1 MADAVLAIDGISKR
15 YGSVIALDHMT
26 FSLYAGELFG
36 FVGPN
41 GAGKTTTM
49 RIVLGVLAS
58 DSGAVLWNG
67 APITFA
73 DRRRIGYMPE
83 ERGLYP
89 TMKVTDQLVYLAELH
104 GVSRSD
110 ARASAERWLRRLNL
124 EGRGGDQLQKLSHG
138 NQQRVELAAALMHSP
153 RALIL
158 DEPFAGLDPVAV
170 DVMSEVLREQAAAG
184 VSVLLSSHQLELVE
198 DLCDRVGI
206 VRGGRMVASGT
217 VDELRHSG
225 AVRYWIDAPSAPP
238 GWTNALAGTSVVR
251 TDGTRVLVELR
262 DGADD
267 QAVLHAA
274 LVTGP
279 LREFRR
285 DTPRLSELF
294 RDIVAEDETS
304 ARAS

>member
-1 MADAVLAIDGISKR
+1 MPDAVLAIDDISKR

-58 DSGAVLWNG
+58 DSGAVLWG
-67 APITFA
+67 GEPITFA

-104 GVSRSD
+104 GVSRSE
-110 ARASAERWLRRLNL
+110 ARASAERWLLRLDL
-124 EGRGGDQLQKLSHG
+124 EGRGSDQLQKLSHG

-170 DVMSEVLREQAAAG
+170 DVMSEVLREQAASG
-184 VSVLLSSHQLELVE
+184 VTVLLSSHQLELVE

-206 VRGGRMVASGT
+206 VRGGHMVASGT
-217 VDELRHSG
+217 VEELRHGG
-225 AVRYWIDAPSAPP
+225 AVRYWVDAPSASP
-238 GWTNALAGTSVVR
+238 GWTAALAGISVVR
-251 TDGTRVLVELR
+251 TDGSRLLLELR

-267 QAVLHAA
+267 QAVLQSA
-274 LVTGP
+274 LATGP
-279 LREFRR
+279 VREFRR
-285 DTPRLSELF
+285 ETPRLSELF
-294 RDIVAEDETS
+294 RDIVSGRE
-304 ARAS
+304 ASDGAS